1 MYLPPLLSLRFSSL
15 STGFYLAHVFPPFLP
30 HTIHL
35 CACVLSSTE
44 PWLTQYCRESC
55 ESAIAWDHT
64 LPYYS
69 VILKKNS
76 WSQVSAAMPWLFQ
89 AFRWWRLC
97 KEMWA
102 QKTTGGIVG
111 GESKGTSPL
120 SSSLSLSS
128 SFFFFA
134 LFLRA
139 ALPHLNAWNRL
150 RTPKDLFESFSSI
163 IRLNIPIVQ
172 IEWNRISPLFW
183 MRAGGC

>member
-1 MYLPPLLSLRFSSL
+1 MYLRPLLSLRFSSL
-15 STGFYLAHVFPPFLP
+15 STGFYLAHVFPPFLL

-69 VILKKNS
+69 VILKKTS
-76 WSQVSAAMPWLFQ
+76 WSQVTAAMPWLFQ

-128 SFFFFA
+128 SFFFSLSSFT
-134 LFLRA
+134 LHS
-139 ALPHLNAWNRL
+139 PTS
-150 RTPKDLFESFSSI
+150 TPGTGYVL
-163 IRLNIPIVQ
+163 Q
-172 IEWNRISPLFW
+172 RIYLSHSVLLST
-183 MRAGGC
+183 

>member
-1 MYLPPLLSLRFSSL
+1 MYLPPLLSLRCSSL
-15 STGFYLAHVFPPFLP
+15 STGVYLARVFPPFSP
-30 HTIHL
+30 HTIRL
-35 CACVLSSTE
+35 CARVLSSTE

-69 VILKKNS
+69 FILKKTS
-76 WSQVSAAMPWLFQ
+76 WSQVTAAMPWLFQ

-102 QKTTGGIVG
+102 QKTTRGIVG

-128 SFFFFA
+128 SFFFRSLTSRCTPLPQRLEQAVYSKGFIWVIQ
-134 LFLRA
+134 FYYPPKHPHRA
-139 ALPHLNAWNRL
+139 VF
-150 RTPKDLFESFSSI
+150 K
-163 IRLNIPIVQ
+163 
-172 IEWNRISPLFW
+172 
-183 MRAGGC
+183 